1 MYKLINFAI
10 NLMEK
15 QNMFN
20 PDSLPSQN
28 PDINPTQNTEINP
41 DQNPNINSSQN
52 PDINFTQNPH
62 WKQNQWELF
71 KKMIIWEYL
80 NENQR
85 LMCKKYLQSL

>member
-1 MYKLINFAI
+1 
-10 NLMEK
+10 MEK

-20 PDSLPSQN
+20 LESLPSQN
-28 PDINPTQNTEINP
+28 PDINQTQNTEINP

-52 PDINFTQNPH
+52 PDINFTQNPL

-71 KKMIIWEYL
+71 KKMIIWEHL